1 MPSPS
6 GGGYSHEF
14 RCEVVDR
21 FLGYFAASSTLTT
34 AAASAARDFGVATS
48 TVLTWAESQER
59 MPRPT
64 WGEIRRLRA
73 ANAHLSARVTELEQ
87 R

>member
-1 MPSPS
+1 MPSPA
-6 GGGYSHEF
+6 GGYSPEF
-14 RCEVVDR
+14 KEQVVDR
-21 FLGYFAASSTLTT
+21 FAGYFEASSTLTT
-34 AAASAARDFGVATS
+34 AAAGAGRDFGVATS
-48 TVLTWAESQER
+48 TVLSWAEAQER

-73 ANAHLSARVTELEQ
+73 ANAHLTSRVQELEG

>member
-1 MPSPS
+1 MRNPA
-6 GGGYSHEF
+6 GGYSDEF
-14 RCEVVDR
+14 KIDVVDR
-21 FLGYFAASSTLTT
+21 FVGYFEASSTLTA

-48 TVLTWAESQER
+48 TVLSWAEAQEQ

-73 ANAHLSARVTELEQ
+73 ANAHLTARLRELEDG
-87 R
+87 

>member
-1 MPSPS
+1 MPSPA
-6 GGGYSHEF
+6 GGYSPEF
-14 RCEVVDR
+14 KEQVVDR
-21 FLGYFAASSTLTT
+21 FVGYFEASSTLS
-34 AAASAARDFGVATS
+34 AAASGAAREFGVATS
-48 TVLTWAESQER
+48 TVLNWAETQER

-73 ANAHLSARVTELEQ
+73 ANAHLSARLRELEG